1 MLYLVR
7 FFQRI
12 CNLFQT
18 YACIR
23 IDARYDMDR
32 HAVRE
37 ARNVRY
43 NPSDEELV
51 SRFCD
56 GNDAAFEVLYRRYE
70 KSLLNFINRVVLDE
84 NASEEILQE
93 VLLRVVRHRKRYK
106 HRASFKTWL
115 FRITA
120 NLCRDWLRRQKHRGH
135 LSLNASVISGNE
147 KLELHETFEGNAP
160 LPDEQVEQ
168 EELQALIRYAIAT
181 LSVEQRLVVSLKW
194 YEGMKLKEIAELLEC
209 PLGTVKSYDYRANK
223 QLRKFLEKY
232 LM

>member
-1 MLYLVR
+1 
-7 FFQRI
+7 
-12 CNLFQT
+12 
-18 YACIR
+18 
-23 IDARYDMDR
+23 MDR

-43 NPSDEELV
+43 NLSDEELV

-56 GNDAAFEVLYRRYE
+56 GNDAAFEILYRRYE
-70 KSLLNFINRVVLDE
+70 KSLLNFINRIVLDA

-115 FRITA
+115 FHITV
-120 NLCRDWLRRQKHRGH
+120 NLCRDWLRRHKHRDH
-135 LSLNASVISGNE
+135 LSLNASVIDGNG
-147 KLELHETFEGNAP
+147 KLELHEVFESNTP

-168 EELQALIRYAIAT
+168 EELQVLIRYAITT

-209 PLGTVKSYDYRANK
+209 PLGTVKSYDHRANQ
-223 QLRKFLEKY
+223 QLRKALERY